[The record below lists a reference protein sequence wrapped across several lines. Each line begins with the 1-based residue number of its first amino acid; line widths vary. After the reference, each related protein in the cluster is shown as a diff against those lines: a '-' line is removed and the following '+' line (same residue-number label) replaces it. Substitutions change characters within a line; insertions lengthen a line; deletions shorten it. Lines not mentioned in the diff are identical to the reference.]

1 MSELARR
8 KYASHAAYH
17 TKNRGRLGTGKQRPV
32 PTILFIGCFDS
43 RIIPEMMLDVGP
55 GEMMTL
61 RIPGALVPAQGL
73 GDAVISG
80 SIELTLNSMHSITD
94 LVVCGHSDCVML
106 ETLASGADAYRQPN
120 LARWIAMNDFIK
132 AQASTRADATTNPA
146 GYIRA
151 VLECSVE
158 RSLSSLRELD
168 IVRQKENAKQLRLH
182 GWLFELETGQLF
194 ALNEKT
200 GQFEVM
206 GTATNPIV
214 EPVAESPTPVE
225 IPVTTPTPSA
235 PPIAAAPVPT
245 SPSVNVP
252 PLNIPPAPP
261 PPVII
266 PGMAA
271 AASVSTPSV
280 APTPQPPPTV
290 APPPVQVP
298 SAKPVQR
305 VYASDVT
312 PVPQTSNTPTQ
323 NPLTARPTTGTSGNG
338 DQQVLK
344 PKPIIEQAAS
354 YVPNNLQEKLRDPAL
369 DDLRELMLN
378 VRRPDSRLK
387 LRYALNNMNTPEGWR
402 KVGQAINEL
411 RDPQVRQALR
421 ELTVELNSSQSRQE
435 LRNILAQVDA
445 GTVANVVG
453 NLDAQQIQQE
463 FMQILEGL
471 RNASDQ
477 KK

>member
-8 KYASHAAYH
+8 KYASHASYH

-73 GDAVISG
+73 GDAVVG
-80 SIELTLNSMHSITD
+80 ASIELTLNSMHSIAD
-94 LVVCGHSDCVML
+94 IVVCGHSDCVML
-106 ETLASGADAYRQPN
+106 ETLANGTDAYRQPN

-132 AQASTRADATTNPA
+132 SQASTRADVITNPA
-146 GYIRA
+146 GYARA
-151 VLECSVE
+151 VLECSIE

-168 IVRQKENAKQLRLH
+168 VVRQRENAKQVRLH

-206 GTATNPIV
+206 GTATSPIA
-214 EPVAESPTPVE
+214 EPVTEAPPAVE
-225 IPVTTPTPSA
+225 IPVPV
-235 PPIAAAPVPT
+235 AAAPVPT
-245 SPSVNVP
+245 SPPVTVP

-271 AASVSTPSV
+271 TASVSTPSV

-312 PVPQTSNTPTQ
+312 PVPQTPNTSAQ
-323 NPLTARPTTGTSGNG
+323 NPLTRPAASPSGNG
-338 DQQVLK
+338 DQQALK
-344 PKPIIEQAAS
+344 PKPIVEQAAS

-369 DDLRELMLN
+369 DDLRDLMLN

-402 KVGQAINEL
+402 KVGQVVNEL

-463 FMQILEGL
+463 FMQVLEGL